1 MERILFGDNQF
12 FGVNHMSEEK
22 ARAQAMQFRDT
33 PSIMRVLDCAYDHG
47 IKVFMCTTHDRIAS
61 LILIGL
67 GMIATIGMAA
77 RGGSSPGF
85 SPPPPPLPPPSLSI
99 TTVSLPDGMVI
110 FSYTQTIRAAGGVA
124 PFTWTIS
131 SGNLPHSL
139 TFAANAIDS
148 ATITGTYSPWPL
160 EQANAWR
167 LF

>member
-1 MERILFGDNQF
+1 MTF
-12 FGVNHMSEEK
+12 S
-22 ARAQAMQFRDT
+22 
-33 PSIMRVLDCAYDHG
+33 Y
-47 IKVFMCTTHDRIAS
+47 DRIAS

-167 LF
+167 LFYGGWDGTATPNDRVYSVTTSDFLSFENRVLVIDHRPFSTSII